1 MASKI
6 QSKYGYFIL
15 IFMSSFFQ
23 NKTKKKKKKK
33 KRKKKKRKEN
43 KQTKLKRQ
51 MLAEDALQTGER
63 HFKQVLCNVAL
74 NKWCI

>member
-6 QSKYGYFIL
+6 QSKCGYFIL
-15 IFMSSFFQ
+15 IFMSTVSFNTKQ
-23 NKTKKKKKKK
+23 NKTKQKKKKK
-33 KRKKKKRKEN
+33 KKKKRKEN

-63 HFKQVLCNVAL
+63 HFILVTSL
-74 NKWCI
+74 